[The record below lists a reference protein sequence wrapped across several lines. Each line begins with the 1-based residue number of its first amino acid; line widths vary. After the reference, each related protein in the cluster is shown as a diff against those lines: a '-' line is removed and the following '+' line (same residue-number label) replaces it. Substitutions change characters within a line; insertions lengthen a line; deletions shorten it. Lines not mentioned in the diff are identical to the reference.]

1 MMGGCVWG
9 FLHLTSPCCVPS
21 LWSVLNRTSRSHVMD
36 SLKKRQWSWMFMNF
50 WGYVTYVICHG
61 FVWVCW
67 SLTYRLHVFHCR
79 FSMGFPPVPRLCTR
93 NRLGCARENNLVV
106 HADEGDDDDADDDDD
121 GDDDENGDD
130 GDNEV
135 HDDKFRFWRSTLF
148 FPSPTPKV
156 VTSEAIL
163 CV

>member
-1 MMGGCVWG
+1 M
-9 FLHLTSPCCVPS
+9 
-21 LWSVLNRTSRSHVMD
+21 
-36 SLKKRQWSWMFMNF
+36 
-50 WGYVTYVICHG
+50 
-61 FVWVCW
+61 
-67 SLTYRLHVFHCR
+67 
-79 FSMGFPPVPRLCTR
+79 PRLCTR

-106 HADEGDDDDADDDDD
+106 HADEDEDEDDDDADDDDD
-121 GDDDENGDD
+121 DDDGDDDDENGDD

-135 HDDKFRFWRSTLF
+135 HDDKFRFWSLAMGVAGRSTLF